1 MPLLPGTKLGPY
13 EIVGPLGAG
22 GMGEVYRAKDTR
34 LDRTVAIKILP
45 ALLSADPT
53 RKTRFERE
61 AKTVSALN
69 HPHICSLFDVGSQ
82 DGVEYLVMECIEGES
97 LAQRL
102 ERGAVPTE
110 QVLKIGAEIADALSV
125 AHRSGVV
132 HRDIKPAN
140 IMLTKSG
147 SKLLDFGL
155 ARPAAAGAT
164 LATLTASVPFQTS
177 PVTEEGTIVGTFPY
191 MSPEQVEGKE
201 LDARSDI
208 FSLGAVLYEMLTGQ
222 RAFKGKSQLSVA
234 SAILEKEV
242 TPIESLKPLTPPALE
257 HTIQK
262 CLAKD
267 PDDRW
272 QTGRDLAGEL
282 KWIAEGGTG
291 RAAQISGGAAKADP
305 AWQHSTRNILGW
317 VVAAAL
323 GACLIAAAIWSRR
336 PEPSV
341 QTMYFAATF
350 PSAARGLA
358 VAPNGHTV
366 AVAAYKEDERVD
378 ILWLYEV
385 GAKLAKAL
393 PGSEGASF
401 PFWSPDGKSIGFFA
415 DGKLKRIDV
424 EGGPA
429 QALCDAPTGRGGSWN
444 QDGKIIFTPS
454 GELGVL
460 IHMVPASGGTPV
472 PISALDPKLDGAS
485 HRWPMFLP
493 DGKHYLFMT
502 FNIRTQFGESA
513 VYVGELGTPDK
524 KFLLKV
530 EANAA
535 YAEPGYLLFYRD
547 GTLFAQHFD
556 ANKLEL
562 SGEAHAILTDVQNL
576 PRLGRAAYAASNGQV
591 LVAQTGTG
599 ASLSRLEWFDRK
611 GSEIGSVGPPD
622 VYANVALSPDGK
634 EVATDRTDETNQN
647 TDVWIYDVQGN
658 GRKRMTFDP
667 AIDAT
672 PVWSPDGKQLVFA
685 TGRNQVF
692 DLYLR
697 NTDGTQE
704 EKPVEQEAEHDK
716 YSTAWSPD
724 GKYILYLRGPEV
736 WSLNLPEAKRQLFLK
751 SSASVKN
758 AQFSPDGKWVAYDS
772 NESGRWEV
780 FVTSFP
786 DAKGK
791 WQISTGGGRQPRW
804 RGDGK
809 ELFYLAPDAKL
820 MAVPITSG
828 VNFQAGPPLALFQAN
843 PRELLATSEIAV
855 YDVSKDG
862 QRFLINTQVN
872 TDAVRP
878 MSVILN
884 WDAGFKNK

>member
-1 MPLLPGTKLGPY
+1 MPLAAGTKLGPY

-45 ALLSADPT
+45 ALLSTDPT
-53 RKTRFERE
+53 RRMRFERE

-82 DGVEYLVMECIEGES
+82 DGIDYLVMECIEGES

-102 ERGAVPTE
+102 ERGALPTE
-110 QVLKIGAEIADALSV
+110 QVLKIGAEMADALSV

-132 HRDIKPAN
+132 HRDIKPGN

-155 ARPAAAGAT
+155 ARPVASAAT
-164 LATLTASVPFQTS
+164 LATLTASVPAQSS
-177 PVTEEGTIVGTFPY
+177 PVTEEGTLLGTFPY

-208 FSLGAVLYEMLTGQ
+208 FSLGAVIYEMLAGQ
-222 RAFKGKSQLSVA
+222 RAFAGKSQLSVA

-242 TPIESLKPLTPPALE
+242 TPIGSLKPLTPPALE
-257 HTIQK
+257 HAVSR

-267 PDDRW
+267 PDNRW
-272 QTGRDLAGEL
+272 QTARDLAGEL
-282 KWIAEGGTG
+282 KWIGQSGTVG
-291 RAAQISGGAAKADP
+291 AAQTSGAVAAP
-305 AWQHSTRNILGW
+305 ARDTRTLLGW
-317 VVAAAL
+317 MVAAAL
-323 GACLIAAAIWSRR
+323 AACLIVAAVWWRR
-336 PEPSV
+336 PEPAS

-350 PSAARGLA
+350 RSAARGMA

-385 GAKLAKAL
+385 GGKQAKVL

-401 PFWSPDGKSIGFFA
+401 PFWSPDGTAIGFFS

-429 QALCDAPTGRGGSWN
+429 QTICDAPNGRGGSWN
-444 QDGKIIFTPS
+444 REGKIIFTPN
-454 GELGVL
+454 GEMGVL
-460 IHMVPASGGTPV
+460 LQAVSASGGVPE
-472 PISALDPKLDGAS
+472 PISMVDPKLEGAG
-485 HRWPMFLP
+485 HRWPVFLP

-502 FNIRTQFGESA
+502 FNIRMQFAKSGI
-513 VYVGELGTPDK
+513 YVGELGSGNK
-524 KFLLKV
+524 KFLLNA

-556 ANKLEL
+556 PNRLEL
-562 SGEAHAILTDVQNL
+562 FGEPQTILAGVENL
-576 PRLGRAAYAASNGQV
+576 PRLGFAAYAASSGQA

-599 ASLSRLEWFDRK
+599 ASLSRMEWFDRK
-611 GSEIGSVGPPD
+611 GTEIGAVGKQD
-622 VYANVALSPDGK
+622 VYANLSLSPDGK
-634 EVATDRTDETNQN
+634 MVATDRTDETNQN
-647 TDVWIYDVQGN
+647 TDVWVYNLQGD
-658 GRKRMTFDP
+658 GMKRMTFDP

-685 TGRNQVF
+685 SGRNQAF

-697 NTDGTQE
+697 NADGTQE
-704 EKPVEQEAEHDK
+704 EKPIEQEAERDK
-716 YSTAWSPD
+716 YPTAWSPD
-724 GKYILYLRGPEV
+724 GKHILYQHAAEV
-736 WSLNLPEAKRQLFLK
+736 WSLSFPELKHQLYLK

-758 AQFSPDGKWVAYDS
+758 AQFSPDGKWVAYNS

-809 ELFYLAPDAKL
+809 ELFYLTPDAKM
-820 MAVPITSG
+820 MAAPVTSG
-828 VNFQAGPPLALFQAN
+828 ANFEAGAPVTLFQAN
-843 PRELLATSEIAV
+843 PRELVATSEIAV

-872 TDAVRP
+872 TDAARP

-884 WDAGFKNK
+884 WNTGMKAR

>member
-1 MPLLPGTKLGPY
+1 MPLAPGTKLGPY

-53 RKTRFERE
+53 RKMRFERE
-61 AKTVSALN
+61 AKTVSGLN

-82 DGVEYLVMECIEGES
+82 DGVDYLVMECIEGES

-102 ERGAVPTE
+102 ERGALPTE

-125 AHRSGVV
+125 AHRTGVV
-132 HRDIKPAN
+132 HRDVKPAN

-155 ARPAAAGAT
+155 ARPAAAVVAAT
-164 LATLTASVPFQTS
+164 LATLSTAVPLQSS
-177 PVTEEGTIVGTFPY
+177 PATEEGTIVGTFPY

-208 FSLGAVLYEMLTGQ
+208 FSLGAVLYEMLTGE
-222 RAFKGKSQLSVA
+222 RAFQGKSQLSVA

-242 TPIESLKPLTPPALE
+242 TPIQSLKPLTPPGLE
-257 HTIQK
+257 HVIQR

-267 PDDRW
+267 ADDRW

-282 KWIAEGGTG
+282 EWITEGGG
-291 RAAQISGGAAKADP
+291 KSSDGSVAAGAP
-305 AWQHSTRNILGW
+305 ARNTRSMLGW
-317 VVAAAL
+317 LVAAAL
-323 GACLIAAAIWSRR
+323 AASLIAAAVWWRK
-336 PEPSV
+336 PQAAPK
-341 QTMYFAATF
+341 TMYFAAAF
-350 PSAARGLA
+350 PSTARGMA
-358 VAPNGHTV
+358 VAPNGQTV
-366 AVAAYKEDERVD
+366 AVAAYKEDERVGV
-378 ILWLYEV
+378 LWLYEV
-385 GAKLAKAL
+385 GGKQTKVL
-393 PGSEGASF
+393 PGSEDASF
-401 PFWSPDGKSIGFFA
+401 PFWSPDGKSIGFFS
-415 DGKLKRIDV
+415 DGKLKRIDI
-424 EGGPA
+424 EGGAA
-429 QALCDAPTGRGGSWN
+429 QTICDAPTGRGGSWN
-444 QDGKIIFTPS
+444 QDGKIIFTPN
-454 GELGVL
+454 GEMGVL
-460 IHMVPASGGTPV
+460 VQEVAASGGTPAAISV
-472 PISALDPKLDGAS
+472 PDPSLDGAS
-485 HRWPMFLP
+485 QRWPVFLP

-502 FNIRTQFGESA
+502 FNARMQFAKSA
-513 VYVGELGTPDK
+513 IYAGELGSRNK
-524 KFLLKV
+524 KFLLNS
-530 EANAA
+530 ETNAA

-547 GTLFAQHFD
+547 GSLFAQRFD
-556 ANKLEL
+556 ANKLEM
-562 SGEAHAILTDVQNL
+562 SGEPQTILTGVQNL
-576 PRLGRAAYAASNGQV
+576 PRIGFAAFATSNGQV

-599 ASLSRLEWFDRK
+599 ASLSRMEWFDRK
-611 GSEIGSVGPPD
+611 GDEIGAVGKQD
-622 VYANVALSPDGK
+622 VYANVVLSPNGK
-634 EVATDRTDETNQN
+634 MVATDRTDETNQN
-647 TDVWIYDVQGN
+647 TDVWIYELQGN
-658 GRKRMTFDP
+658 GMKRMTFDP

-685 TGRNQVF
+685 SGRNQTF

-704 EKPVEQEAEHDK
+704 EKPVEQEEGHDK
-716 YSTAWSPD
+716 YPTAWSPD
-724 GKYILYLRGPEV
+724 GRHILYLRGPEV
-736 WSLNLPEAKRQLFLK
+736 WSLSLPEMKRQLFLK

-758 AQFSPDGKWVAYDS
+758 SQFSPDGKWVAYDS

-786 DAKGK
+786 EARGK

-809 ELFYLAPDAKL
+809 ELFYLTPDAKM
-820 MAVPITSG
+820 MAVPVNSG
-828 VNFQAGPPLALFQAN
+828 VNFEAGAPAMLFQAN
-843 PRELLATSEIAV
+843 PRELVATSEIAG

-872 TDAVRP
+872 TDAARP

-884 WDAGFKNK
+884 WDAGLKNK